1 MVALTLPDGSVRHF
15 DGPITGLALAQDIG
29 AGLAK
34 AALIVTVNGT
44 EQDLTTP
51 ITTDAAVSII
61 TSRDDSSLNLI
72 RHDCAHVL
80 GQAVQDLFPG
90 AQITFGP
97 AIEDGFYYDFY
108 SEKKISS
115 DDFSAIEKRMQD
127 IITENQPFVREV
139 WSRDHAHEYFLAKG
153 ETFKAEHVLTLP
165 DGAEIS
171 IYRQGDWLDLC
182 RGPHSPSTGCI
193 DKRAF
198 KLMKV
203 AGAYWRGDSS
213 GPQLQRIYGTA
224 WRNKKELNAYLVRLE
239 EAEKRDHRRLG
250 REMNLFHMQE
260 EAVGSVFWHPNGWTL
275 YRAVEDYI
283 RNRQKQFGYDEVRTP
298 QLIDRVLWE
307 KSGHWEKFREAM
319 FTTDGEGERTLA
331 VKPMNC
337 PAHVQIFK
345 QGIVSYKDLPIR
357 MAEFGC
363 CHRNE
368 PSGALH
374 GIMRVRSFVQDDAH
388 IFCTEDQI
396 VPETKAF
403 CDMLKTVY
411 KDFGFEDL
419 FVKFSDRPDVR
430 SGDDRIWDRAEQA
443 LLDASQKAG
452 LETVLNKGEG
462 AFYGP
467 KLEFVLRDAIGR
479 DWQCGTLQA
488 DFVLPERLDATYVG
502 EDGNRHRPVILH
514 RAVCGSL
521 ERFIGILI
529 ENYAGRFPLWLAP
542 VQGVVATITT
552 DNEPFAHQV
561 AIQCRQAGLRVN
573 VDNRNEKIN
582 YKVRDHSVKKVP
594 IIMVVGKREAQEN
607 KVTIRRLGSQEQT
620 TMTVAEAIAMMVKEG
635 ATPGMVN

>member
-1 MVALTLPDGSVRHF
+1 MVALTLPDGSVRQF
-15 DGPITGLALAQDIG
+15 DGAVTGLELAQDIG
-29 AGLAK
+29 VGLAK
-34 AALIVTVNGT
+34 AALTVVVNDV
-44 EQDLTTP
+44 EQDLSIP
-51 ITTDAAVSII
+51 IETDAQVSIV
-61 TSRDDSSLNLI
+61 TSRDDSSLDLI

-80 GQAVQDLFPG
+80 GQAVQDLFPE

-97 AIEDGFYYDFY
+97 SVGDGFYYDFY
-108 SEKKISS
+108 SEKKIST
-115 DDFSAIEKRMQD
+115 DDFPAIEKRMQE
-127 IITENQPFVREV
+127 IISQNEPFVREV
-139 WSRDHAHEYFLAKG
+139 WSREQAHKHFTEKG

-165 DGAEIS
+165 DDVEIS

-182 RGPHSPSTGCI
+182 RGPHSPSTGRI
-193 DKRAF
+193 DKKAF

-203 AGAYWRGDSS
+203 AGAYWRGDAN
-213 GPQLQRIYGTA
+213 GPQLQRVYGTA
-224 WRNKKELNAYLVRLE
+224 WRDKKELNAYLTRLE

-260 EAVGSVFWHPNGWTL
+260 EAMGSVFWHPNGWSI
-275 YRAVEDYI
+275 YRTVEDYI

-298 QLIDRVLWE
+298 QLIDRTLWE
-307 KSGHWEKFREAM
+307 KSGHWDKFRDAM
-319 FTTDGEGERTLA
+319 FTADGEGDRTLA

-357 MAEFGC
+357 LAEFGC

-368 PSGALH
+368 PSGSLH

-396 VPETKAF
+396 IAETQTF

-411 KDFGFEDL
+411 KDFGFDDL

-430 SGDDRIWDRAEQA
+430 AGDDSTWDKAEKA
-443 LLDASQKAG
+443 LLEASQKAG

-502 EDGNRHRPVILH
+502 EDGNRHRPVMLH

-552 DNEPFAHQV
+552 DNEPFAQQV
-561 AIQCRQAGLRVN
+561 MEKCQQAGLRVN
-573 VDNRNEKIN
+573 MDVRNEKIN
-582 YKVRDHSVKKVP
+582 YKVREHSVKKVP
-594 IIMVVGKREAQEN
+594 IIMVVGKREAEEN
-607 KVTIRRLGSQEQT
+607 KVAIRRLGSQDQT
-620 TMTVAEAIAMMVKEG
+620 IMTVDEAIAMMVKEG
-635 ATPGMVN
+635 TMPT